1 MKVVIL
7 AADYQTRFCPLTKG
21 TARPLLPIRGR
32 PAIEYIVNKAQL
44 LEDADEIFIV
54 TNGRFFR
61 KIRTWLDN
69 FANSIPIKLINDGS
83 VNHKDRLGAIKDIA
97 YVCDKEK
104 IAGDLLV
111 IGADNIFSS
120 PLDEF
125 VDFAKLSRPHNVIG
139 TYGLNG
145 KLKPGRF
152 GVVRLDEN
160 KKIIYFYEKP
170 ARLNGGSTAVSICLY
185 FFPEEKIHLIKEYIK
200 EVRDLTTVG
209 NYIQWLTMRETVY
222 GYPLEGL
229 WLDISDTDS
238 YAEAVF
244 TF

>member
-32 PAIEYIVNKAQL
+32 PVIEYIVNKAQL

-54 TNGRFFR
+54 TNGHFFR
-61 KIRTWLDN
+61 KIKNWLDN
-69 FANSIPIKLINDGS
+69 FASSLPIKLINDGS

-97 YVCDKEK
+97 YVCDKEN
-104 IAGDLLV
+104 IADDLLV
-111 IGADNIFSS
+111 IGSDNIFSS

-145 KLKPGRF
+145 KLKPGKF
-152 GVVRLDEN
+152 GVVKMDEN

-170 ARLNGGSTAVSICLY
+170 ARLNGSTAVSMCLY
-185 FFPEEKIHLIKEYIK
+185 FFPKERTHLIKEYIK
-200 EVRDLTTVG
+200 EAKDFTGAG
-209 NYIQWLTMRETVY
+209 NYIQWLTARDTVY
-222 GYPLEGL
+222 GYPFGGL
-229 WLDISDTDS
+229 WLDIGDADS
-238 YAEAVF
+238 YTEAVF